1 MLKNRRFT
9 LIELLVVIAI
19 IGILSSILL
28 PSLQIARDKGYK
40 AVCINNMKQ
49 IGICMTIYIDSN
61 NEHFPTTLGQN
72 TWDDRLSD
80 FDGRNLSQEQ
90 KDQSSIGIGEFE
102 GMNHSLYQC
111 PKDTAVRW
119 GDNPKKIRS
128 YSLTSG
134 WESPGNSFNHRV
146 SYDDGWSQKA
156 SRIPTP
162 SDTII
167 LVESWNVDY
176 SPAVNLLGR
185 GTWTEINGRF
195 LNETLETGQVFH
207 NYTVN
212 RPLIFLFAD
221 NSVRNVT
228 MEKTKL
234 GTGNFKDDSMWDSW
248 K

>member
-1 MLKNRRFT
+1 LLKNSKFT

-28 PSLQIARDKGYK
+28 PSLRKARDKGYK
-40 AVCINNMKQ
+40 AVCMNNMKQ
-49 IGICMTIYIDSN
+49 IGTCMVLYIDSN
-61 NEHFPTTLGQN
+61 NGNYPTNTAHI

-80 FDGRNLSQEQ
+80 FDDRELSQTQ
-90 KDQSSIGIGEFE
+90 KEKSRIGIGEFE

-119 GDNPKKIRS
+119 ENNPKEIRS

-134 WESPGNSFNHRV
+134 RENPGNSFNHGI
-146 SYDDGWSQKA
+146 SSGSGWSQKG

-167 LVESWNVDY
+167 MSETWNLDH
-176 SPAVNLLGR
+176 SPSVNILGR
-185 GTWTEINGRF
+185 NVSTTVNPRF
-195 LNETLETGQVFH
+195 LNNTLETGQTFH

-212 RPLIFLFAD
+212 KPLLFLFAD
-221 NSVRNVT
+221 TSVRNVT

-234 GTGNFKDDSMWDSW
+234 GTGDFRADSMWDSW